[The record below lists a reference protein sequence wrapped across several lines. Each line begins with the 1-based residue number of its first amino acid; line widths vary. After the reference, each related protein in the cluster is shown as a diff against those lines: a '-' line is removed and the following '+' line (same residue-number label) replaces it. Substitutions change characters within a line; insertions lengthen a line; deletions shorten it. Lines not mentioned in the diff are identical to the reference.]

1 MDIKDVEN
9 LAELARL
16 ELSMEEKE
24 AMLKDMGGIL
34 DYVKQVEEVKV
45 PDTKVNYSLYNAWRE
60 DEIIGREFSHELII
74 KQFPDSQEVTKYE
87 YVVQGRGIHF
97 LGGSRN

>member
-1 MDIKDVEN
+1 MNIKDVEN

-34 DYVKQVEEVKV
+34 DYVKQIEEVKIPEV
-45 PDTKVNYSLYNAWRE
+45 KFNYSLYNAWRE
-60 DEIIGREFSHELII
+60 DEVIPREFSHELIME
-74 KQFPDSQEVTKYE
+74 QFPDEQE
-87 YVVQGRGIHF
+87 GF
-97 LGGSRN
+97 LKVKKIL